1 MTFICGL
8 YMTVSRSQNRDNSS
22 LIHGEEG
29 EHVENGQVLAF
40 CGILDCALHRILSIA
55 LDHTLLVTS
64 SARLSQR
71 HLRPSVFHLE
81 VEFCTKKPR
90 SFVFILLEQCL
101 LSVKPWGRDL
111 CENCSWPRGHW
122 SGGRMLELIPSCYRI
137 LNIATILTVCPMA
150 LGGMGLEE
158 WWLRLSFPL
167 NACVMSLLE

>member
-1 MTFICGL
+1 MGCCFKPCYLPSYSFGYMTFICGL
-8 YMTVSRSQNRDNSS
+8 YMTVSHSQNRDNSS

-29 EHVENGQVLAF
+29 EHMENGQVLVF

-64 SARLSQR
+64 SARLSQQ
-71 HLRPSVFHLE
+71 HLKPSVFHLK

-122 SGGRMLELIPSCYRI
+122 SGGRMLELMPSCYRI
-137 LNIATILTVCPMA
+137 LNHTSLQSWRCVQ
-150 LGGMGLEE
+150 
-158 WWLRLSFPL
+158 WLW
-167 NACVMSLLE
+167 EGWD